1 MQSPHRSRSRA
12 LLAAATAALVVLPT
26 AAFAQ
31 SFTPAD
37 DPCLGDP
44 PPAPV
49 ADRDEVIE
57 VHLEAVDCGFDNGI
71 FIGDISTEGRQFN
84 PDEPLSR
91 GQMASIIAR
100 ALEHAGYELPAAPPD
115 AFSDDTT
122 SVHQLNINKL
132 AAVDIV
138 KGVTEDRYEP
148 GTPIKRDQMASLL
161 VRAAEKAYGT
171 AFEPT
176 GANVFTDVSERNVH
190 RDNIV
195 IASEILGLAVGRE
208 DKTFQPSALTRR
220 DWAASFIAR
229 LVDMTLIDA
238 GEPASDPASGPTVG
252 TTDDERSLED

>member
-1 MQSPHRSRSRA
+1 MAPPIRSRYRTVI
-12 LLAAATAALVVLPT
+12 AAATAALVALPL
-26 AAFAQ
+26 AASAQ
-31 SFTPAD
+31 SFTPPD

-49 ADRDEVIE
+49 SDRDEVIE

-71 FIGDISTEGRQFN
+71 FVGRVSTDGREFD
-84 PDEPLSR
+84 PEDPLSR

-138 KGVTEDRYEP
+138 NGVTADRYVPEARIP
-148 GTPIKRDQMASLL
+148 RDQMASLL

-171 AFEPT
+171 EFAPE
-176 GANVFTDVSERNVH
+176 GANVFSDVSESNVH

-195 IASEILGLAVGRE
+195 IASEILGLAIGRE
-208 DKTFQPSALTRR
+208 DGTFQPSEHTRR
-220 DWAASFIAR
+220 DWAATFIAR

-252 TTDDERSLED
+252 TTDGERSLED